1 MKSQYYKEIMD
12 LPEKGSF
19 TNILQKWE
27 QLGKRIESLN
37 CKCSNIIPEIFL
49 VGAPG
54 IGKSHLFSLIS
65 AYLKDKGLID
75 FAGEVDF
82 MEFHFEYCPEG
93 TNFPELNRFVE
104 SMDRAAGFRSS
115 FRGVVCIEL
124 DEWFD
129 YYKEKYFN
137 IFMEYLE
144 ENCDNWLIIFSVD
157 GLDNKK
163 VDELYSYLAMYFR
176 LDRADL
182 SMPSEKEYVDY
193 LEGVLAENSFT
204 ISKKAHAVLTKTVAS
219 LKKNPLFDGYKSLN
233 RLAQDIAYKKYT
245 AAEFESTVIDEDDVK
260 DFASDSS
267 YVCNMVKNYERKQFG
282 FVSGGSSDDK

>member
-1 MKSQYYKEIMD
+1 MKNQYYKDIMA
-12 LPEKGSF
+12 LPEKGTF
-19 TNILQKWE
+19 PKILQKWE
-27 QLGKRIESLN
+27 QLSKRASDLGGN
-37 CKCSNIIPEIFL
+37 CSDIIPEIFL

-65 AYLKDKGLID
+65 GYLKDSELMD
-75 FAGEVDF
+75 FIGETDF

-93 TNFPELNRFVE
+93 TNFPELNRFAE
-104 SMDRAAGFRSS
+104 SMDRAAGYRSD
-115 FRGVVCIEL
+115 FKGVVCIEL
-124 DEWFD
+124 DEWLD

-182 SMPSEKEYVDY
+182 SMPSEKEYMDY
-193 LEGVLAENSFT
+193 LEGVLQKNSFT
-204 ISKKAHAVLTKTVAS
+204 ISKAAHTTLTKTVAA

-245 AAEFESTVIDEDDVK
+245 APVFESTEISGEDVK
-260 DFASDSS
+260 EFASNSS
-267 YVCNMVKNYERKQFG
+267 YVNTMVKNYERKQFG
-282 FVSGGSSDDK
+282 FVNGGSGDDK